1 MSRTPQTST
10 PIRVALAV
18 CILALAS
25 QMASPLSAA
34 TMTGWLSVV
43 WGDPGPESKEASH
56 LEFFLTDAHGMTT
69 EIVIDQRSLAE
80 AGGLMAVNQRF
91 VEIIVEDTPG
101 FGKRRADSLR

>member
-25 QMASPLSAA
+25 QMASPLSAV

-43 WGDPGPESKEASH
+43 WGDPGPGSQEAPH
-56 LEFFLTDAHGMTT
+56 LEFFLTASNGLTT
-69 EIVIDQRSLAE
+69 
-80 AGGLMAVNQRF
+80 
-91 VEIIVEDTPG
+91 
-101 FGKRRADSLR
+101 